1 MDKIIDYLKTSE
13 KIINE
18 NKYFIGFAMILL
30 NIGARFIIDELDDDL
45 RKMISDKVIRRV
57 FIFCSFFMATKD
69 VFTAFILTVVF
80 VIIIN
85 EFMATEKDDK
95 KDDKKEK
102 GASFNK
108 QELEKTIQQLKTIQ
122 MTM

>member
-1 MDKIIDYLKTSE
+1 MDKLTQKLSSTGQLV
-13 KIINE
+13 NE
-18 NKYFIGFAMILL
+18 NKYFIGFTMILL

-45 RKMISDKVIRRV
+45 RKIISNKYIRRF

-69 VFTAFILTVVF
+69 VFTSLILTIVF

-85 EFMATEKDDK
+85 EFLVTEKDK
-95 KDDKKEK
+95 KDEKKQEG

-108 QELEKTIQQLKTIQ
+108 QELDKTIQQLKTIQ